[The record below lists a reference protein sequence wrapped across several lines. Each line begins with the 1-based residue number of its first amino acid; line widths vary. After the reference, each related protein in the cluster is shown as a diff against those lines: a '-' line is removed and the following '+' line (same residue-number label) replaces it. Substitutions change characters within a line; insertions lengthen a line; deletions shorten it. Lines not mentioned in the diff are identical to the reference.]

1 MKAKNA
7 FTLVEVMIFLVTV
20 AILLAVIFMALKP
33 QQVVQERKARLRYAQ
48 AYDALNLAVYDLVT
62 SETDNPFER
71 QGLQVIQEGHEAE
84 FYFNKMCTGLVKYI
98 NAESSNCSPVKVLST
113 SATTKQWT
121 YMTREDVDMRNI
133 TPQIVAVNG
142 MKIYITR
149 MIEAKVNKD
158 LQSTVIPIPP
168 DFDLKFFMV
177 YVDIDGAENPKRP
190 HTIQYD
196 PKNKIYPSVF
206 AFAVIPT
213 GEAIP
218 IGLAEYDMTYLQT
231 RVAYVE
237 NHIVLYSPYYS
248 YHRAKHAAWGVY
260 NEALYKAKILP
271 PLKEKISATYNDH
284 IKFVL
289 VRNNRSALYK
299 FLTGDYK
306 DEFPQYYKEPL
317 YGKCIPT
324 VGNTLT
330 PYDKC
335 SINYETPN
343 FGATN

>member
-1 MKAKNA
+1 MKARKA

-98 NAESSNCSPVKVLST
+98 NAESSNCSPVKVLSN
-113 SATTKQWT
+113 SSTTKQWT

-142 MKIYITR
+142 MKFYITR
-149 MIEAKVNKD
+149 MIEAKVNKES
-158 LQSTVIPIPP
+158 QSRVAPTPP

-177 YVDIDGAENPKRP
+177 YVDIDGEENSKRP

-196 PKNKIYPSVF
+196 PKKKIYPSVF

-218 IGLAEYDMTYLQT
+218 IGLAEHDMTYLQT

-237 NHIVLYSPYYS
+237 DHTVLYSPYYS

-260 NEALYKAKILP
+260 STALYNLKRLP

-284 IKFVL
+284 IKYVL
-289 VRNNRSALYK
+289 VRNRSALYK

-306 DEFPQYYKEPL
+306 DDFQLYYEEPP

-324 VGNTLT
+324 GSTLT